1 MSVCFYDRALTEKFK
16 KWTEGTDL
24 SITSPE
30 ETRQLFATIL
40 DKTDDSPIK
49 LPLLCLRRALGYTVN
64 TFGKKFMTYGG
75 FRRDIDKYGAT
86 YVNAIPV
93 TLNYQVDVY
102 TRYYEEAEDY
112 MRNLIFN
119 IVNYPRFEVEVPYKN
134 IDFQHTVNIIPG
146 QEVIDNSNIS
156 ERLITGQFTRLSYRF
171 DIDEAYLWD
180 VRDRHNLSLD
190 DRDLHIITKKNN
202 EDIVE
207 KLDLQDKK

>member
-1 MSVCFYDRALTEKFK
+1 
-16 KWTEGTDL
+16 
-24 SITSPE
+24 
-30 ETRQLFATIL
+30 
-40 DKTDDSPIK
+40 
-49 LPLLCLRRALGYTVN
+49 
-64 TFGKKFMTYGG
+64 MTYGG

-134 IDFQHTVNIIPG
+134 IDFQHTVNIIPS